1 MTAGSCVQLLC
12 CTLSDE
18 ILKGSSDQKSD
29 LNQPHTAESH
39 TNARIFFKVWHST
52 SFACVPRI
60 HHKYHRA
67 TCRVLKTWKVNPRV
81 KLFRY
86 KRWLLR
92 LPLYH
97 FYCYMARLVV
107 WILND
112 LGLSFLILS
121 AKGDKI
127 FLFFTIA
134 ASLLTAHYLS
144 DVNCIRPD
152 NSLYRRLRYSKGI
165 FFLYY
170 LKVVWQRSPLRYKQ
184 VQAWRNWYFEIRT
197 NQTDEI
203 IFYTFPS

>member
-1 MTAGSCVQLLC
+1 MAFTTAIVPFLL
-12 CTLSDE
+12 L
-18 ILKGSSDQKSD
+18 
-29 LNQPHTAESH
+29 
-39 TNARIFFKVWHST
+39 
-52 SFACVPRI
+52 
-60 HHKYHRA
+60 
-67 TCRVLKTWKVNPRV
+67 
-81 KLFRY
+81 
-86 KRWLLR
+86 
-92 LPLYH
+92 
-97 FYCYMARLVV
+97 YMARLVV

-165 FFLYY
+165 FSLYY

-203 IFYTFPS
+203 IFYTFPSKLKRSDRNSIVVFLNTPASTPSHYVVGT

>member
-1 MTAGSCVQLLC
+1 MFHFLNKSRNKTQFFLTIWSNSLSPVRQSYYNILVQKSRMTAGSCVQLLC

-127 FLFFTIA
+127 IIIFTLA

-144 DVNCIRPD
+144 DVNCIRP
-152 NSLYRRLRYSKGI
+152 NSLYHRFI
-165 FFLYY
+165 
-170 LKVVWQRSPLRYKQ
+170 
-184 VQAWRNWYFEIRT
+184 N
-197 NQTDEI
+197 
-203 IFYTFPS
+203 